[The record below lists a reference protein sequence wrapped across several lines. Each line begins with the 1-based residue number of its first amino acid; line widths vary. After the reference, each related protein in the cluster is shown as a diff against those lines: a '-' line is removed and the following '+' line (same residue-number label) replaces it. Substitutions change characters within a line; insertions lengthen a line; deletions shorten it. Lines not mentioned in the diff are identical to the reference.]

1 MGFFSA
7 IDELIRRL
15 ETIPD
20 AVYECVEYNK
30 EELLQLRKDE
40 ILLGRDSDGK
50 PFTPGYTED
59 PYFKTKAQANAYA
72 NYKYLLE
79 ATHRSLIE
87 HPLNYPGKDDN
98 TPNLRLTP
106 KRYNPLSFQDQMFIV
121 VNKEDFLINSTFREA
136 HLIDAKYNH
145 KVYPPGPLAK
155 EYFWNYILW
164 QWLDNHI
171 HGR

>member
-20 AVYECVEYNK
+20 ALYECVEYNK
-30 EELLQLRKDE
+30 DELLQLRKDE
-40 ILLGRDSDGK
+40 MLLGRDSEGH

-72 NYKYLLE
+72 NYKYGLE
-79 ATHRSLIE
+79 ATHEAQIR
-87 HPLNYPGKDDN
+87 HALNYPNKDDN
-98 TPNLRLTP
+98 TPNLRLTRD
-106 KRYNPLSFQDQMFIV
+106 RYNSLSFQDQMFIV

-136 HLIDAKYNH
+136 RLIDAKYHN
-145 KVYPPGPLAK
+145 KVFPLGPLAK
-155 EYFWNYILW
+155 EWFWNNILL

-171 HGR
+171 HGK